1 MNSNNNNDLLFSEEG
16 DNNSLFDSYTCDNM
30 SVDNNPLLLNTRA
43 GKVDN
48 NNLLSFERMA
58 STSSDQNTIAQ
69 KTWELSNNIETI
81 SSVDEIYR
89 YDRKEQQDILT
100 AKPWEKE

>member
-1 MNSNNNNDLLFSEEG
+1 
-16 DNNSLFDSYTCDNM
+16 
-30 SVDNNPLLLNTRA
+30 
-43 GKVDN
+43 
-48 NNLLSFERMA
+48 MA
-58 STSSDQNTIAQ
+58 STSTDQNTIAQ

-81 SSVDEIYR
+81 SSMDEIYR

>member
-1 MNSNNNNDLLFSEEG
+1 MEYNDIFLP
-16 DNNSLFDSYTCDNM
+16 M
-30 SVDNNPLLLNTRA
+30 
-43 GKVDN
+43 DN
-48 NNLLSFERMA
+48 NNRLLVEEMETSEFVVERKDRTNEPLSIEMTGRSDNVDLFESMA

-69 KTWELSNNIETI
+69 KTWELANNIETI
-81 SSVDEIYR
+81 STIDEIYR